1 MTALDSGFL
10 PGIPPAGQEE
20 ELDYFG
26 RFIELAAYR
35 NLDEM
40 LAEALSL
47 VIRMFRASAGSL
59 LFVHNIT
66 HRVRQGDLE
75 DVAAEQIDLWEDT
88 IQRKLAQARR
98 RIYTPRLAPITLR
111 NIPQTGQTL
120 LNTPLLSQT
129 SVIGS
134 LSLVLPAATELSEM
148 QKQTLS
154 RFVRGVGNL
163 ADLIELLTLTQRR
176 LSQLGLFYQMGQ
188 AMVSTFD
195 LRKLLRD
202 TMQLAANVIDAGA
215 AVLMLI
221 DEKTNELV
229 FEVTHGPGTAGF
241 RQQRVSMNE
250 GVVGW
255 VASHGEPVIINNVAE
270 DPRFSREVD
279 TRTGFLTQSVL
290 CVPLQI
296 KGKTIGVLEVL
307 NKFSG
312 DGFDEEDL
320 QVALTMAAQA
330 AIAIENARL
339 YQSLREERDR
349 IIEAQEEVR
358 KELARNLHDG
368 TVQLLAAIAM
378 GLDHVE
384 RLLKVKP
391 DAVYAELDALRKL
404 TRQAMRDAR
413 LLLFEIRPVI
423 LESRGLVSALQ
434 AYVDQLRGSEN
445 FLVHLETDDFQE
457 ELDSKVAGTI
467 FSIVQEAVNNVK
479 KHARAR
485 NVWIRLHVSDEAELV
500 VTVEDDGLGFS
511 VAQVESEYDQRGSFG
526 LLNMKERAELIDGRL
541 EIESSE
547 AIPNQGTTVT
557 LHVPLY
563 RLSSRNK
570 KEGGE

>member
-1 MTALDSGFL
+1 M
-10 PGIPPAGQEE
+10 
-20 ELDYFG
+20 YK
-26 RFIELAAYR
+26 
-35 NLDEM
+35 
-40 LAEALSL
+40 
-47 VIRMFRASAGSL
+47 
-59 LFVHNIT
+59 
-66 HRVRQGDLE
+66 RQ
-75 DVAAEQIDLWEDT
+75 
-88 IQRKLAQARR
+88 
-98 RIYTPRLAPITLR
+98 
-111 NIPQTGQTL
+111 
-120 LNTPLLSQT
+120 
-129 SVIGS
+129 
-134 LSLVLPAATELSEM
+134 
-148 QKQTLS
+148 
-154 RFVRGVGNL
+154 
-163 ADLIELLTLTQRR
+163 
-176 LSQLGLFYQMGQ
+176 
-188 AMVSTFD
+188 
-195 LRKLLRD
+195 
-202 TMQLAANVIDAGA
+202 
-215 AVLMLI
+215 
-221 DEKTNELV
+221 
-229 FEVTHGPGTAGF
+229 
-241 RQQRVSMNE
+241 
-250 GVVGW
+250 
-255 VASHGEPVIINNVAE
+255 AE

-384 RLLKVKP
+384 RLLKIKP

-445 FLVHLETDDFQE
+445 FLVHLETDDFQDD
-457 ELDSKVAGTI
+457 LDSRAAGTI

-485 NVWIRLHVSDEAELV
+485 NVWIRLCVSDEEELV

-563 RLSSRNK
+563 KLSSRNK